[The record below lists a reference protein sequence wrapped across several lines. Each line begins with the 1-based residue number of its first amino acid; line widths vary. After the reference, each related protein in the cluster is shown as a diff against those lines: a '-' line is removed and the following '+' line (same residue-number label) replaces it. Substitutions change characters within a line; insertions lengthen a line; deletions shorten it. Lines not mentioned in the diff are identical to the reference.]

1 MCPQV
6 RIWPTYQAMLDTVP
20 EVPEGWLLYVAERE
34 ELFVRVR
41 RGIRRVLVSG
51 RRRGLG
57 PSGWTRV
64 QHQLP

>member
-1 MCPQV
+1 
-6 RIWPTYQAMLDTVP
+6 MLDTVP

-57 PSGWTRV
+57 SQWV
-64 QHQLP
+64 QVCLGRCA